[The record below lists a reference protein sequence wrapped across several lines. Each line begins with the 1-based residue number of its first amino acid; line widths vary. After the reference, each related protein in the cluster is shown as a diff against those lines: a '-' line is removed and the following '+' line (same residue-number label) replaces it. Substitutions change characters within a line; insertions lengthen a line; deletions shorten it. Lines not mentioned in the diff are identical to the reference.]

1 CGKNAHPI
9 WNYFKPTSDK
19 KFILCNLCP
28 KTKYSTGTAV
38 EYYGVRDEKKIKKLN
53 GLLVRWIVCNQQPFC
68 VVEDEN
74 LHMFV
79 FELDPRYRLPSRQTI
94 SIHVWKLYERE

>member
-1 CGKNAHPI
+1 SDFNKETNAEGTKELFFKCGKNTHPI

-28 KTKYSTGTAV
+28 ETKYSIGTGISTIKWHFESNHKSEYHQLLQLSLLQAV

-53 GLLVRWIVCNQQPFC
+53 DKRSQF
-68 VVEDEN
+68 
-74 LHMFV
+74 
-79 FELDPRYRLPSRQTI
+79 
-94 SIHVWKLYERE
+94 